1 MSADE
6 KRRKAQRQV
15 QIAAYE
21 AKQAS
26 DLLNH
31 IDDVMDAGG
40 WRRDEVEAVIA
51 KMDKATDRLRDSVAI
66 MRAGLPV
73 GVS

>member
-6 KRRKAQRQV
+6 KRRKAQRQI

-40 WRRDEVEAVIA
+40 WRRDEVEAVTRQ
-51 KMDKATDRLRDSVAI
+51 MEKATDRLRDSVAI
-66 MRAGLPV
+66 MRAGLPL